1 MIEKAIMTTFALSF
15 PIAGLLL
22 LLLSLRWRQK
32 IVYARLRKE
41 QNHFVGRV
49 ATGAEQWFTPPK
61 TLPYFSRRLVS
72 LNGLLPVPILEHL
85 RNVVAD
91 TRQDERSYIPGH
103 KQGGTISYEHLH
115 RLAPELVAFYQSQ
128 VLRDLVSG
136 MVGVPVMTT
145 PLHDQSSCSLLVYDR
160 PRDHIGWHFD
170 HNFYRGRHFTVL
182 LCLMNEDRVHG
193 GLSSAHL
200 QARIDGVEEIIPTP
214 PNTLVVFEG
223 AHVLHRVTGLGPEQT
238 RIQLSMTF
246 CTDPS
251 APWFKSVIRRIK
263 DTAYFGIRAL
273 WS

>member
-1 MIEKAIMTTFALSF
+1 MIEKAIMTTFVLSF
-15 PIAGLLL
+15 PLAGLLL

-32 IVYARLRKE
+32 NVYARLRQE
-41 QNHFVGRV
+41 QDHFVGRV
-49 ATGAEQWFTPPK
+49 ATGAEQWFTPPT
-61 TLPYFSRRLVS
+61 TLPYFSRRLAS
-72 LNGLLPVPILEHL
+72 LNGFLPLPILEHL
-85 RNVVAD
+85 RAVVAG

-128 VLRDLVSG
+128 VLRELVSNV
-136 MVGVPVMTT
+136 VGVPVVNT

-182 LCLMNEDRVHG
+182 LCLVNEDRVHG

-200 QARIDGVEEIIPTP
+200 QARIDGAEEIIPTP
-214 PNTLVVFEG
+214 PNTLVIFEG
-223 AHVLHRVTGLGPEQT
+223 AQVLHRVTGLGPEQT

-263 DTAYFGIRAL
+263 DTAYFGVRAL
-273 WS
+273 WT